1 MPLIIHEILK
11 NYWGHTS
18 FRQGQEEIINSV
30 LSKKDTLALLPTGGG
45 KSICFQVPGLVIDGM
60 CLVISPL
67 IALMND
73 QVHNLNK
80 RGIKAMAIT
89 SAMNRN
95 EIRIAFTLCI
105 NENYKFMYVS
115 PERLTTELFLK
126 NIHDLNIGL
135 IAVDESHCISQWGYD
150 FRPSYLKIAK
160 LREYLPQVPVIAL
173 TASATKKVIK
183 DIQEK
188 LNFKNASVF
197 KSSFERKNLHYIV
210 QLEEDKIN
218 RLFSICK
225 KINGTG
231 VVYVRNRKKT
241 VEIAA
246 ILNQQGYSADFYHA
260 GLSADERHH
269 KQNDWIAGKKRIIV
283 ATNAFGM
290 GIDKPDVRFVVH
302 LDLPDSLE
310 AYFQEAGRGGRDGK
324 TAYAVLLYQHN
335 DKNQLIENTE
345 KSFPSIDEI
354 KQVYQAIANFYQIA
368 VGSGLGSVVDFDLE
382 AIASNYNLNA
392 VTVYNAIRFLEK
404 ESYLSYQDH
413 SYEPSKTMLLMNK
426 SDLYNFEVRYP
437 KFESII
443 KTLLRNYGGIFDQ
456 HIFINEFQLAK
467 KMKTSKTEIVEL
479 LKRLHKMDVIEYIP
493 KSQLPKLFFTS
504 NRVEARRLE
513 FKPENYKMLK
523 EVALERANAVI
534 KYVSDQQI
542 CRNRQLL
549 IYFDEK
555 NVYDCGNCDVCLDK
569 KRSDRSDELNELNT
583 QIYNVINKNP
593 LSIQDVISVFY
604 RHDKKLV
611 IDTINQLI
619 EKNILMIDEF
629 KLLTVLK

>member
-1 MPLIIHEILK
+1 MSATIHELLK
-11 NYWGHTS
+11 KHWGHAT
-18 FRQGQEEIINSV
+18 FRSGQEEIINSV

-45 KSICFQVPGLVIDGM
+45 KSICFQVPGMAMEGM

-73 QVHNLNK
+73 QVYNLNK
-80 RGIKAMAIT
+80 RGIKAMSIT

-95 EIRIAFTLCI
+95 EIGVAFTLCI

-126 NIHDLNIGL
+126 NVHDLNIGL

-160 LREYLPQVPVIAL
+160 LREYLPQVPIIAL
-173 TASATKKVIK
+173 TASATNKVIK

-188 LNFKNASVF
+188 LHFKNGAVF

-210 QLEEDKIN
+210 QLEEDKIS
-218 RLFSICK
+218 RLFSVCK

-241 VEIAA
+241 FEIST
-246 ILNQQGYSADFYHA
+246 ILNQQGYSSDYYHA
-260 GLSADERHH
+260 GLSADERHQ
-269 KQNDWIAGKKRIIV
+269 KQKDWIAGKKRIIV

-324 TAYAVLLYQHN
+324 AAYAVLLYQQN

-354 KQVYQAIANFYQIA
+354 KQVYQAIANYYQIA
-368 VGSGLGSVVDFDLE
+368 VGSGNGLSVDFDLE
-382 AIASNYNLNA
+382 AISSNYNLNP
-392 VTVYNAIRFLEK
+392 VSVYNSIRFLEK
-404 ESYLSYQDH
+404 EDYLSYLDQ
-413 SYEPSKTMLLMNK
+413 SYEPSKIMLLMNK
-426 SDLYNFEVRYP
+426 NDLYNFEVRYP
-437 KFESII
+437 KFERII
-443 KTLLRNYGGIFDQ
+443 KTLLRNYGGLFDQ
-456 HIFINEFQLAK
+456 HVFINEFQLAK
-467 KMKTSKTEIVEL
+467 KMMTTKTEIEEL
-479 LKRLHKMDVIEYIP
+479 LKRLHKMDVVEYIP
-493 KSQLPKLFFTS
+493 KSQLPKLIFTS
-504 NRVEARRLE
+504 NRIDSKRLE
-513 FKPENYKMLK
+513 FRPENYKLLK
-523 EVALERANAVI
+523 EVALERANSVI
-534 KYVSDQQI
+534 NYVSEQHV

-569 KRSDRSDELNELNT
+569 QKANKSSELNELNT
-583 QIYNVINKNP
+583 QIFNLVAKKP
-593 LSIQDVISVFY
+593 LSIQDVISIFY
-604 RHDKKLV
+604 RHDKKTV

-619 EKNILMIDEF
+619 EKNVLLIDHSR
-629 KLLTVLK
+629 KLRVAK